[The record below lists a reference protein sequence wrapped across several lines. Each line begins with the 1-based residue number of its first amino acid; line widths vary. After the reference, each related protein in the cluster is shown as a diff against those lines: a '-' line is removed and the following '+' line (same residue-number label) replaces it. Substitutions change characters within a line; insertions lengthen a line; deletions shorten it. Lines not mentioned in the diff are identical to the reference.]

1 VGSLAADDLS
11 VYLSEDTGSVVAL
24 DRNTGA
30 SVWKQD
36 KMAYRNLSAP
46 LATKDYVV
54 VGDYEGQVHFLKF
67 EDGSFAARIATDGG
81 GVSAAPKLIGDKV
94 LVQTR
99 KGGLFAIS
107 IKK

>member
-1 VGSLAADDLS
+1 
-11 VYLSEDTGSVVAL
+11 
-24 DRNTGA
+24 
-30 SVWKQD
+30 
-36 KMAYRNLSAP
+36 M
-46 LATKDYVV
+46 
-54 VGDYEGQVHFLKF
+54 VGDYEGQLHFLKF

-81 GVSAAPKLIGDKV
+81 GVAAAPKLIGDLV

>member
-1 VGSLAADDLS
+1 M
-11 VYLSEDTGSVVAL
+11 SEDTGSVVAL
-24 DRNTGA
+24 DRNSGA

-36 KMAYRNLSAP
+36 KLSYRNVSAP

-54 VGDYEGQVHFLKF
+54 VGDFEGQVHFLKF
-67 EDGSFAARIATDGG
+67 EDGSFAARLPTDGG
-81 GVSAAPKLIGDKV
+81 GIATAPRQLGDKV

-107 IKK
+107 LAK